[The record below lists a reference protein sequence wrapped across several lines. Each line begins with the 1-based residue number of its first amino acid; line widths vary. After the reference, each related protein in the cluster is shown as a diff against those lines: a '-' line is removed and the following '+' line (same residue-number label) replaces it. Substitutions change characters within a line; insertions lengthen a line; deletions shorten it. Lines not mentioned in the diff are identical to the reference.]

1 MLANFY
7 YEPSPVAVVLGAV
20 AALGLVIALGFTKR
34 PAVGCVGSAVGCGI
48 IAFVVWACGQGDVIG
63 LAVLVVAVPLAAIL
77 GGLAGRL
84 SAVIVRDRT
93 DRGEPVVSFDGQC
106 GSRGSPRGVRA
117 RLRRRRQA
125 SSSPVHGQKLTP
137 RSGDLDRPAKRRSA
151 LARCCGRSRP

>member
-93 DRGEPVVSFDGQC
+93 DRGEGKKDGSAVHPS
-106 GSRGSPRGVRA
+106 G
-117 RLRRRRQA
+117 A
-125 SSSPVHGQKLTP
+125 S
-137 RSGDLDRPAKRRSA
+137 
-151 LARCCGRSRP
+151 